1 MNPLT
6 QADPWKCIK
15 NIRMKNGTHFC
26 VFSSMKRC
34 NAKSCLYKNWK
45 ITCIN
50 FFSTSDCHQL
60 LLFRSN
66 RTRLQKNKI
75 FAFIYNFHLLFWH
88 FLQYLQTFELFK
100 CTFSISEF
108 NFKFWKI
115 AIGQI
120 FESFFYLKR
129 KFLQYEICVYYTPT
143 ILQTSLKQIID
154 YDRSRD
160 FQFRHKC
167 FMRNLKKSKV

>member
-1 MNPLT
+1 MFFFGRMCCKTGFRTHLEPNFELSYVDEFLIFCNDFRWKLT

-66 RTRLQKNKI
+66 RTRLQKNTI
-75 FAFIYNFHLLFWH
+75 FAFIYDDHLLFWR
-88 FLQYLQTFELFK
+88 FLQYLQKFELFK
-100 CTFSISEF
+100 CTFSIS
-108 NFKFWKI
+108 
-115 AIGQI
+115 
-120 FESFFYLKR
+120 
-129 KFLQYEICVYYTPT
+129 
-143 ILQTSLKQIID
+143 
-154 YDRSRD
+154 
-160 FQFRHKC
+160 
-167 FMRNLKKSKV
+167 